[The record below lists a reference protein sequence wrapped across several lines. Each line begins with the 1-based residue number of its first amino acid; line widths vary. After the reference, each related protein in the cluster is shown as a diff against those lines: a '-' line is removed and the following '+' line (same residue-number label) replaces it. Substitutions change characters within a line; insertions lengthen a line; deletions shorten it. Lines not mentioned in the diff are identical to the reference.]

1 MTPRDK
7 PAPVLQLSLS
17 PGSEA
22 FAGCGNCPIAAL
34 FWEGHDFSL
43 AVRDAQINAAL
54 AAERVRCRTTLF
66 RTLLG

>member
-17 PGSEA
+17 PSSEA
-22 FAGCGNCPIAAL
+22 FAGCEKDPIAAL

-43 AVRDAQINAAL
+43 AVRDARSMRL
-54 AAERVRCRTTLF
+54 
-66 RTLLG
+66 